1 MALILTFSY
10 GNIIATKTHASS
22 PIWFLSFAEMV
33 PQACL
38 WCLRLFP
45 TLDWGVA
52 LFGQPLSP
60 NREAGW
66 GFLTEKQVKNR
77 LSNHLGIIVFV
88 TDRQAGTFS
97 ERNR

>member
-1 MALILTFSY
+1 MVYLLEHSEELGKLFLAV
-10 GNIIATKTHASS
+10 SS
-22 PIWFLSFAEMV
+22 AHP
-33 PQACL
+33 
-38 WCLRLFP
+38 
-45 TLDWGVA
+45 GVVV
-52 LFGQPLSP
+52 FGQPLRP

-88 TDRQAGTFS
+88 TDRRVGTFS

>member
-1 MALILTFSY
+1 MSKKPNNNSIFVD
-10 GNIIATKTHASS
+10 IVH
-22 PIWFLSFAEMV
+22 V
-33 PQACL
+33 
-38 WCLRLFP
+38 
-45 TLDWGVA
+45 GVA
-52 LFGQPLSP
+52 PFGQPLRP
-60 NREAGW
+60 NREGGW

>member
-1 MALILTFSY
+1 MVILDIAGVSAL
-10 GNIIATKTHASS
+10 
-22 PIWFLSFAEMV
+22 V
-33 PQACL
+33 
-38 WCLRLFP
+38 
-45 TLDWGVA
+45 V
-52 LFGQPLSP
+52 FGQPLRP

-88 TDRQAGTFS
+88 TDRRVGTFS

>member
-1 MALILTFSY
+1 MS
-10 GNIIATKTHASS
+10 K
-22 PIWFLSFAEMV
+22 
-33 PQACL
+33 
-38 WCLRLFP
+38 
-45 TLDWGVA
+45 VA

-60 NREAGW
+60 NREGGW

>member
-1 MALILTFSY
+1 MRAGIKSVLVKCDQGNLIAGVGTTKYY
-10 GNIIATKTHASS
+10 GRG
-22 PIWFLSFAEMV
+22 FLLDRSK
-33 PQACL
+33 L
-38 WCLRLFP
+38 HLF
-45 TLDWGVA
+45 D
-52 LFGQPLSP
+52 QPLSP
-60 NREAGW
+60 NREGGW